1 MFQRRRIVTLF
12 LTITC
17 ISFFSLDVF
26 AQTAGIV
33 GSVKDPSGAVLPGVS
48 ITVKNTGTGLSRN
61 VLTNETGDYTVPLLP
76 IGSCEITAEFTGFK
90 SEVKS
95 GITLKIDDRIRV
107 DFTLQVGNVSERILV
122 TEAAPLVQSENAS
135 IGNVIDNAKI
145 VELPLDGREFYQLA
159 RLNPGVYEPAQ
170 NSTIGFRGGFNVA
183 GASEVTNSY
192 SLDGV
197 ENMDMA
203 SNQPA
208 HRPSVD
214 TIQEFKVLTG
224 TYSAEYGRHSGGQI
238 IVTTK
243 SGSNEIHGSG
253 FEFYRNSKMDAKN
266 FFNTGAKSPFTRNQ
280 FGGTIGGPI
289 VKNRTFFFGGFE
301 GNRAHEQQTVRSTV
315 PSVKMRS
322 GDLSELLAPTNPFTG
337 TATTIRDPLTGQPFP
352 GNIIPANRINR
363 VSKEL
368 IDIWYPAPNLSGAR
382 NYEANGTR
390 TEYRN
395 QWNIKIDHKFSDKNN
410 LSGGYQYMNNS
421 PYEGLGNIPLCASR
435 TLPGLGCTDITKTQ
449 AAFISDVH
457 VFSPNMIHELRLG
470 FTRLYALRIPE
481 AGTKGIS
488 QRLAIPG
495 LPGADFKYNQG
506 GPQVSI
512 AGFATVGP
520 SSGNPQGRWDNTY
533 NIIDHWNFN
542 HGSHSLKAGAD
553 LRMFQFNSFHAAG
566 RPGAFTF
573 VTGSSSL
580 TNYSLGDF
588 LLGLPRTA
596 SRNTGVPYTVT
607 TDVSYNFFFQDD
619 WKVSGKLT
627 VNLGVRY
634 EYNRPVRERADQI
647 ASFDPATNSVRV
659 AHCGKAIVDANGNL
673 VYTPG
678 NCSKREVW
686 AFDKN
691 NFGPRIG
698 IAYRPMANSSFVVR
712 AGYGVY
718 YDDIVSGNGLSG
730 LWRGLPFRITTTIT
744 TTPSN
749 PISLSDPFT
758 PAPGRPLAR
767 YTQPS
772 INPNMVTPYIQQ
784 WSFGLQRELTSSL
797 ALETTYYGSTGNK
810 LVEAI
815 PINNPD
821 PGPSATTDARR
832 PYQPWGGISN
842 TGNVGRSYYNSL
854 QVRLDKRMA
863 NGLSGLIAYTWGKSI
878 DTGTGTATGSDGDSG
893 VQNPKNYYADRG
905 LSGFDVRHRFVGSYL
920 VEIPI
925 GRGHRFLGDAPG
937 GVDAVLGG
945 WQLSGIVTVQTGN
958 PFSPTTA
965 DNTGGA
971 VGTQRPNV
979 LRDWHVDNPGPNRWY
994 DRTAFCWQASCGF
1007 AANSFGNAGRNS
1019 LTGPSL
1025 KKWDLSLQK
1034 NFALHEQHRLQFRA
1048 EMFNFTNHPN
1058 FFLPAGRVDQASGGT
1073 ISQALPGRVVQFG
1086 VKYVF

>member
-1 MFQRRRIVTLF
+1 MFAQRQPALILMVIACVTV
-12 LTITC
+12 
-17 ISFFSLDVF
+17 FSANVF
-26 AQTAGIV
+26 AQTASTV
-33 GSVKDPSGAVLPGVS
+33 GTVKDPSGAVLPGVS
-48 ITVKNTGTGLSRN
+48 ITVKNAGTGLTRN

-76 IGSCEITAEFTGFK
+76 VGSYEISAEFPGFK

-95 GITLKIDDRIRV
+95 GITLRIDDRLRV
-107 DFTLQVGNVSERILV
+107 DFMLQVGDVSERIVV

-135 IGNVIDNAKI
+135 IGNVIDNSKI

-243 SGSNEIHGSG
+243 SGSNEVHGSG
-253 FEFYRNSKMDAKN
+253 FEFYRNSRMDARN
-266 FFNTGAKSPFTRNQ
+266 FFAQDKSPFTRNQ

-289 VKNRTFFFGGFE
+289 VRNRTFFFGGFE
-301 GNRAHEQQTVRSTV
+301 GNRADEQQTVLSTV
-315 PSVKMRS
+315 PSEKMRR
-322 GDLSELLAPTNPFTG
+322 GDLSELLDPSNPFTG
-337 TATTIRDPLTGQPFP
+337 AATAVRDPLTGQPFV
-352 GNIIPANRINR
+352 GNIIPENRINR
-363 VSKEL
+363 VAREL
-368 IDIWYPAPNLSGAR
+368 MAIWYPIPNLGGSR
-382 NYEANGTR
+382 NYVANGTR

-395 QWNIKIDHKFSDKNN
+395 QWNIKVDHRISDSNN

-421 PYEGLGNIPLCASR
+421 PYEGLGYISLCGTR
-435 TLPGLGCTDITKTQ
+435 TLPAHGCSDITKTQ

-457 VFSPNMIHELRLG
+457 VFSPNLIHELRLG
-470 FTRLYALRIPE
+470 FTRLYALRVPE

-495 LPGADFKYNQG
+495 LPGAEFDYNQG

-512 AGFATVGP
+512 AGFATIGP

-533 NIIDHWNFN
+533 NIIDHWNLN
-542 HGSHSLKAGAD
+542 YGSHAFKGGAD
-553 LRMFQFNSFHAAG
+553 LRMFQFNSFHASG
-566 RPGAFTF
+566 RPGTFTF
-573 VTGSSSL
+573 VSGASSL
-580 TNYSLGDF
+580 TGLALGDF

-619 WKVSGKLT
+619 WKVSDKLT
-627 VNLGVRY
+627 LNLGVRY

-659 AHCGKAIVDANGNL
+659 AHCGKAIVDASGSL

-678 NCSKREVW
+678 NCDDREVW
-686 AFDKN
+686 KFDKN
-691 NFGPRIG
+691 NFAPRIG
-698 IAYRPMANSSFVVR
+698 IAYRPTANSSFVVR

-730 LWRGLPFRITTTIT
+730 FWRGLPFRITSTVTTV
-744 TTPSN
+744 PSN
-749 PISLSDPFT
+749 PMSLSDPFT
-758 PAPGRPLAR
+758 PAPGRPEAR

-772 INPNMVTPYIQQ
+772 IEPNMVTPYVQQ

-810 LVEAI
+810 LVDSI

-821 PGPSATTDARR
+821 PGASATTDARR
-832 PYQPWGGISN
+832 PYQPWGALSHTANI
-842 TGNVGRSYYNSL
+842 GRSYYNSL
-854 QVRLDKRMA
+854 QVRLDKRMSK
-863 NGLSGLIAYTWGKSI
+863 GTSGLISYTWGKSI

-893 VQNPKNYYADRG
+893 TQNPKDYYANRG

-920 VEIPI
+920 IQIPI
-925 GRGHRFLGDAPG
+925 GQGHRFLGNAPRV
-937 GVDAVLGG
+937 VDAILGG
-945 WQLSGIVTVQTGN
+945 WQLAGIITLQTGS

-971 VGTQRPNV
+971 AGTQRPNV
-979 LRDWHVDNPGPNRWY
+979 LRDWRVENPGPNQWF
-994 DRTAFCWQASCGF
+994 DRNAFCWQASCGL
-1007 AANSFGNAGRNS
+1007 APLTFGNAGRNS
-1019 LTGPSL
+1019 LIGPSV
-1025 KKWDLSLQK
+1025 KKWDFSLMK
-1034 NFALHEQHRLQFRA
+1034 TFDVYEEHRFQFRA
-1048 EMFNFTNHPN
+1048 ELFNFTNHPN

-1073 ISQALPGRVVQFG
+1073 ISQAGPGRTVQIG
-1086 VKYVF
+1086 LKYTF

>member
-1 MFQRRRIVTLF
+1 MFKRVRVVIPF
-12 LTITC
+12 LTIC
-17 ISFFSLDVF
+17 CVAFLAVDAL
-26 AQTAGIV
+26 AQTASIV
-33 GSVKDPSGAVLPGVS
+33 GTVKDPSGAVLPGVS
-48 ITVKNTGTGLSRN
+48 ITIKNTGTGLTRE
-61 VLTNETGDYTVPLLP
+61 LITNETGDYTVPLLP
-76 IGSCEITAEFTGFK
+76 IGTYEIGAGLPGFK
-90 SEVKS
+90 TATKS

-107 DFTLQVGNVSERILV
+107 DFKLEVGDITEKIVV
-122 TEAAPLVQSENAS
+122 TETAPLVQSENAS
-135 IGNVIDNAKI
+135 IGNVIDNVKI

-243 SGSNEIHGSG
+243 SGTNELHGTG

-266 FFNTGAKSPFTRNQ
+266 FFNTGNKQPFNRNQ
-280 FGGTIGGPI
+280 FGGTLGGPI
-289 VKNRTFFFGGFE
+289 NKNRTFFFAGFE
-301 GNRAHEQQTVRSTV
+301 GNRAHEQQTVLSTV
-315 PSVKMRS
+315 PSEKMRT
-322 GDLSELLAPTNPFTG
+322 GDLSELLDPTNPFTSAV
-337 TATTIRDPLTGQPFP
+337 TVIRDPVTGQNFP
-352 GNIIPANRINR
+352 GNIIPSARINR
-363 VSKEL
+363 VAKDLME
-368 IDIWYPAPNLSGAR
+368 IWYPRPNRGLDAL

-390 TEYRN
+390 KEYRN
-395 QWNIKIDHKFSDKNN
+395 QWNAKIDHKFSDKNN
-410 LSGGYQYMNNS
+410 LSAGYQYMNND
-421 PYEGLGNIPLCASR
+421 PYEGLGYISLCGTR
-435 TLPGLGCTDITKTQ
+435 TLPGHGCTDTTKTQ

-457 VFSPNMIHELRLG
+457 LFSPNMIHELRLG

-481 AGTKGIS
+481 AGNSDIAT
-488 QRLAIPG
+488 RLAQPG
-495 LPGADFKYNQG
+495 LPGAEFKYNQG

-512 AGFATVGP
+512 AGFASIGP

-542 HGSHSLKAGAD
+542 HGSHSVKVGTD
-553 LRMFQFNSFHAAG
+553 LRYFQFNSFHAANRG
-566 RPGAFTF
+566 GVFTF

-580 TNYSLGDF
+580 TNYSFGDF

-596 SRNTGVPYTVT
+596 NRNTGIPYTVT
-607 TDVSYNFFFQDD
+607 TDVSYNFFAQDD
-619 WKVSGKLT
+619 WKLTDKLT
-627 VNLGVRY
+627 VNFGVRY
-634 EYNRPVRERADQI
+634 EYNRPIRERADQI
-647 ASFDPATNSVRV
+647 ASFDPKTNSVRV
-659 AHCGKAIVDANGNL
+659 AHCGNAVVDANNNL

-678 NCSKREVW
+678 KCDSREVW
-686 AFDKN
+686 TFDKN
-691 NFGPRIG
+691 NFAPRIG
-698 IAYRPMANSSFVVR
+698 IAYRPGANSTFVVR

-730 LWRGLPFRITTTIT
+730 LWRGLPFRITSTIT
-744 TTPSN
+744 TIPTN

-767 YTQPS
+767 FTQPS
-772 INPNMVTPYIQQ
+772 IDEHMVTPYIQQ
-784 WSFGLQRELTSSL
+784 WSFGLQKELASSL

-810 LVEAI
+810 LVDSI

-842 TGNVGRSYYNSL
+842 IANVGRSYYNSL

-863 NGLSGLIAYTWGKSI
+863 NGVSGLISYTWGKSV
-878 DTGTGTATGSDGDSG
+878 DTGVGTATGGDGDSG
-893 VQNPKNYYADRG
+893 TQNPKDYYGSRG
-905 LSGFDVRHRFVGSYL
+905 LSTFDVRHRFVGSYTIEVPL
-920 VEIPI
+920 
-925 GRGHRFLGDAPG
+925 GQGHRFLNNASNV
-937 GVDAVLGG
+937 VDAILGG
-945 WQLSGIVTVQTGN
+945 WQLSGIVTLQTGS

-965 DNTGGA
+965 DVTGGA
-971 VGTQRPNV
+971 VGTQRANL
-979 LRDWHVDNPGPNRWY
+979 LRDWHVDNPNPDRWY
-994 DRTAFCWQASCGF
+994 DRTAFCGTTACGLT
-1007 AANSFGNAGRNS
+1007 SFGNAGRNS
-1019 LTGPSL
+1019 LTGPSV
-1025 KKWDLSLQK
+1025 KKSDLSLQK
-1034 NFALHEQHRLQFRA
+1034 FFQIREGQRLQFRA

-1058 FFLPAGRVDQASGGT
+1058 FFLPNGRVDQAAGGK
-1073 ISQALPGRVVQFG
+1073 ISQASPGRVVQLG
-1086 VKYVF
+1086 LKYLF